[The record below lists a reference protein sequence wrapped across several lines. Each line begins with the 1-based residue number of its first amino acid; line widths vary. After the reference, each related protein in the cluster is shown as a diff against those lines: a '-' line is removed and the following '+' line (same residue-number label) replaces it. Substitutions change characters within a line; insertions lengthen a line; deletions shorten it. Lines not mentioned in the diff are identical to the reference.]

1 MDARQSSFDAR
12 KSLLRSN
19 PSLYISRTRLSIRQ
33 IPLYVTDGM
42 LKRLANYAIREF
54 DRDVKGGHQKPL
66 TADELVT
73 FVPDASGAKESAHDK
88 VERKKGVPLGKVRQS
103 KILRQNDRVDPVT
116 GLGRSKGYG
125 FLELGSHADALRFL
139 RWANANKEV
148 NRLFRTWWREE
159 LDKML
164 EQVEKGEGKL
174 GKGVKVSEKDDR
186 LKRLREKR
194 KELEEEE
201 RAAEDKASK
210 REAAGRAVTGE
221 GGRSSKCL
229 IIECASLSLPPPLLS
244 PLVCSAD
251 VPLCPRSLDRERRHD
266 QAPRREGRAR
276 AREGSPG
283 QGASSLSPPFAPLR
297 SAQLTLSPLYVRR
310 RTARTRAAT
319 RRARATTTTRA
330 RRLGR
335 RAASRRRARRAART
349 ARSAAPATTTTQRV
363 RRRARSARRRRARR
377 PSTRRRPSR
386 RARG

>member
-1 MDARQSSFDAR
+1 MLTLRLPPRTVIFPTWAIAKTLSAADMDARQSSFDAR

-244 PLVCSAD
+244 PLVCSTD

-283 QGASSLSPPFAPLR
+283 QGASPLLALHRFRALS
-297 SAQLTLSPLYVRR
+297 
-310 RTARTRAAT
+310 
-319 RRARATTTTRA
+319 
-330 RRLGR
+330 
-335 RAASRRRARRAART
+335 
-349 ARSAAPATTTTQRV
+349 
-363 RRRARSARRRRARR
+363 
-377 PSTRRRPSR
+377 
-386 RARG
+386 